1 MPQIPPNARFRKAV
15 RGFYLW
21 IGALVVAGVG
31 PLVAM
36 RLIDTWTL
44 AGRIAGVALGA
55 VTWLPM
61 IAVIVSIVRAGDEFQ
76 RRLHLVALA
85 FAFAGALVLL
95 TVLDWLDRAHFM
107 EPPRLKVIWLG
118 CAMIWLVSLL
128 LVKRHYE
135 RAS

>member
-1 MPQIPPNARFRKAV
+1 MLQKPPNARFRKAV

-31 PLVAM
+31 PTVAI
-36 RLIDTWTL
+36 RLIHTWTL
-44 AGRIAGVALGA
+44 PGRIAGVVIGTVAWA
-55 VTWLPM
+55 PM

-85 FAFAGALVLL
+85 FAFAGAVILL
-95 TVLDWLDRAHFM
+95 TLLDWLDTAHFI
-107 EPPRLKVIWLG
+107 ERPQLKIVWLG
-118 CAMIWLVSLL
+118 CAAIWLVSLL